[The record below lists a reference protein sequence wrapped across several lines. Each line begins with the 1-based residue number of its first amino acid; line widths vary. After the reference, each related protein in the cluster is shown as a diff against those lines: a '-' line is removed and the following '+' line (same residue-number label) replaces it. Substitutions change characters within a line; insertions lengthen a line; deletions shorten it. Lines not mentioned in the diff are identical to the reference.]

1 MPIANTPT
9 LRLQRPDAESDAYR
23 LERRIAQRHS
33 IAGRVTAVQ
42 THEQADGQLSRI
54 CSLQLMNISDTG
66 LGALS
71 EESIEP
77 GSSLA
82 VFFPPHGPERGID
95 LVGQVVRCVAREN
108 GHEIGIRLEARA
120 AA

>member
-1 MPIANTPT
+1 MSSATT
-9 LRLQRPDAESDAYR
+9 LRLQRPEPDTDAYR
-23 LERRIAQRHS
+23 LERRTALRHS

-42 THEQADGQLSRI
+42 SHDEADGQLSRI
-54 CSLQLMNISDTG
+54 CSLQLLNISDSG

-71 EESIEP
+71 EESMEL

>member
-1 MPIANTPT
+1 MSSSAA
-9 LRLQRPDAESDAYR
+9 LRLQRPEPDSDAYR
-23 LERRIAQRHS
+23 LERRTTFRHS

-42 THEQADGQLSRI
+42 SHEQSDGQLSRI
-54 CSLQLMNISDTG
+54 CSLQLLNISDSG

-77 GSSLA
+77 GSCLA